1 MKKIVPFNNV
11 LTFSTDVREITAISL
26 EHNINKESDLIS
38 GEFYISGEY
47 KITDG
52 QLEREKFSFELPFDI
67 ALSNNYILETLVV
80 DIDDFRYELL
90 DEKSLKVNIDLYL
103 DGELEIEPVKKV
115 IEDPLDYSVEESVD
129 CLRTEE
135 VPEDYEIYDEP
146 TYEESVT
153 PAISSQEEFDNDDTL
168 TSVNEDDEEEE
179 LPPEPIERKI
189 ELLDEM
195 LTNDKEN
202 IMKEETTNS
211 NININNETNIFNGF
225 NEEENYVT
233 YRVYRIMEGDTL
245 DKILEKYNITKE
257 KLSQYNNIEDIKPG
271 DKLIIPTDDK

>member
-11 LTFSTDVREITAISL
+11 LTFSTAVKEITAISL
-26 EHNINKESDLIS
+26 EHNINKECDLIS

-52 QLEREKFSFELPFDI
+52 QLEREKFNFELPFDI

-90 DEKSLKVNIDLYL
+90 DDKNLKVNIDLYL
-103 DGELEIEPVKKV
+103 DGEVDIEPVKRI
-115 IEDPLDYSVEESVD
+115 IEDPLEYQSSEDSAED
-129 CLRTEE
+129 LRTEE
-135 VPEDYEIYDEP
+135 E
-146 TYEESVT
+146 TYEEEYDKYVSEE
-153 PAISSQEEFDNDDTL
+153 SQKTSIPLKEEFPDDNVLIST
-168 TSVNEDDEEEE
+168 DDEEEK
-179 LPPEPIERKI
+179 LPSEPIERKI

-202 IMKEETTNS
+202 MMKEETTNS
-211 NININNETNIFNGF
+211 NININNEVNIFKGF
-225 NEEENYVT
+225 DEEESYVT
-233 YRVYRIMEGDTL
+233 YRVYRVMEIDTI

-257 KLSQYNNIEDIKPG
+257 KLAQYNNIEDIKPG